1 MDAWV
6 AMMTSRVGTRENRS
20 IRPRRRDALTLIEL
34 IVVMALLAIVIA
46 IGAPRLARFFHGQTV
61 AEEGQRLLA
70 LTRYGQSRAASE
82 GLPMILWMNPANGT
96 YGLRVQDGFSAGGV
110 TAPAGTGKDVSYR
123 LGDGLRFQFEQGV
136 AMPTQGA
143 SILFAPDGSIE
154 ESSLHRVVIV
164 QDDGDWSAIA
174 ESPNQL
180 NYVTVQKTNAR
191 ATISW

>member
-1 MDAWV
+1 MGARV
-6 AMMTSRVGTRENRS
+6 AMMTSRVGTRANRS
-20 IRPRRRDALTLIEL
+20 IKPRQLGAFTLIEL
-34 IVVMALLAIVIA
+34 IVVMALLSIVIA

-96 YGLRVQDGFSAGGV
+96 YGLRIQDGFNAGGT
-110 TAPAGTGKDVSYR
+110 TAPAGTGKDVSYK

-136 AMPTQGA
+136 TMPKQGA
-143 SILFAPDGSIE
+143 SLLFAPDGSVE

-164 QDDGDWSAIA
+164 QDDGDWSAIV

-191 ATISW
+191 ATMSW

>member
-6 AMMTSRVGTRENRS
+6 AMMTSRAGTNHDRS
-20 IRPRRRDALTLIEL
+20 VRPLRCGAFTLIEL
-34 IVVMALLAIVIA
+34 IVVMALLSIVIA

-61 AEEGQRLLA
+61 QEEGQRLLA

-96 YGLRVQDGFSAGGV
+96 YGLRVRDGFSVAG
-110 TAPAGTGKDVSYR
+110 TLTPAGTGKDVSYK
-123 LGDGLRFQFEQGV
+123 LGDDLRFQFEQGV
-136 AMPTQGA
+136 PLPKQGA
-143 SILFAPDGSIE
+143 SILFAPDGSVE
-154 ESSLHRVVIV
+154 EGSLHRVLIQ

-174 ESPNQL
+174 ESENHL

-191 ATISW
+191 ATLSW

>member
-6 AMMTSRVGTRENRS
+6 AMMTSPVGIRENRS
-20 IRPRRRDALTLIEL
+20 VRPRRRGAFTLIEL
-34 IVVMALLAIVIA
+34 IIVMALLSIVIA
-46 IGAPRLARFFHGQTV
+46 IGAPRLAKFFHGQTV
-61 AEEGQRLLA
+61 QEEGQRLLA

-96 YGLRVQDGFSAGGV
+96 YGLRVQDGFSAAGT
-110 TAPAGTGKDVSYR
+110 TAPAGTGKDVSYK

-136 AMPTQGA
+136 ALPQQGA
-143 SILFAPDGSIE
+143 SILFAPDGSIG
-154 ESSLHRVVIV
+154 ESSLRRVVIE

-174 ESPNQL
+174 EAENHL
-180 NYVTVQKTNAR
+180 TYVTVQRTNAR

>member
-1 MDAWV
+1 MDAQV
-6 AMMTSRVGTRENRS
+6 ATTTSRVGTRANRN
-20 IRPRRRDALTLIEL
+20 IKPRRPSAFTLIEL

-82 GLPMILWMNPANGT
+82 GLPMMLWMDPANGT
-96 YGLRVQDGFSAGGV
+96 YGLRVQDGFSTAGA
-110 TAPAGTGKDVSYR
+110 TAPAGTGKDVSYK

-136 AMPTQGA
+136 ALPKQGA

-164 QDDGDWSAIA
+164 QDDGDWSAIV
-174 ESPNQL
+174 ESQDQL
-180 NYVTVQKTNAR
+180 NYVTAQKTNAR

>member
-1 MDAWV
+1 MPAWV
-6 AMMTSRVGTRENRS
+6 AMMTSRAGTRARNIKPRQRS
-20 IRPRRRDALTLIEL
+20 AFTLIEL

-46 IGAPRLARFFHGQTV
+46 IGAPRLAKFFHGQTV
-61 AEEGQRLLA
+61 ASEGQRLLA
-70 LTRYGQSRAASE
+70 LTRYGQSRATSE

-96 YGLRVQDGFSAGGV
+96 YGLRMQDGFSAAGA
-110 TAPAGTGKDVSYR
+110 TAPAGTGKDVSYQ

-136 AMPTQGA
+136 ALPKQGA

-174 ESPNQL
+174 EADNHL
-180 NYVTVQKTNAR
+180 NYVTVQKPNAR
-191 ATISW
+191 ATLAW

>member
-1 MDAWV
+1 
-6 AMMTSRVGTRENRS
+6 MMTSRVGTRENRS
-20 IRPRRRDALTLIEL
+20 IRPRRRDAFTLIEL

-110 TAPAGTGKDVSYR
+110 TAPVGTGKDVSYR

>member
-6 AMMTSRVGTRENRS
+6 ATMTSRAGTNHDRS
-20 IRPRRRDALTLIEL
+20 IRPPRRGAFTLIEL
-34 IVVMALLAIVIA
+34 IVVMALLSIVIA

-61 AEEGQRLLA
+61 QEEGQRLLA

-96 YGLRVQDGFSAGGV
+96 YGLRVQDGFSAGGA
-110 TAPAGTGKDVSYR
+110 TAPAGTGKDVSYK

-136 AMPTQGA
+136 PLPKQGA
-143 SILFAPDGSIE
+143 SILFSPDGSIE
-154 ESSLHRVVIV
+154 ESSLHRVVIK

-174 ESPNQL
+174 ESENHL
-180 NYVTVQKTNAR
+180 NYVTVQKTNGR
-191 ATISW
+191 TTLSW

>member
-1 MDAWV
+1 MDAQV
-6 AMMTSRVGTRENRS
+6 ATTTSRVGTRANRN
-20 IRPRRRDALTLIEL
+20 IKPRRPSAFTLIEL

-82 GLPMILWMNPANGT
+82 GLPMMLWMDPANGT
-96 YGLRVQDGFSAGGV
+96 YGLRVQDGFSTAGA
-110 TAPAGTGKDVSYR
+110 TAPAGTGKDVSYK

-136 AMPTQGA
+136 ALPKQGA
-143 SILFAPDGSIE
+143 SILFSPDGSIE
-154 ESSLHRVVIV
+154 ESSLHRVIIV

-174 ESPNQL
+174 ESANQL
-180 NYVTVQKTNAR
+180 NYVTVQKANVR

>member
-1 MDAWV
+1 MLAWV
-6 AMMTSRVGTRENRS
+6 AMMTSRAGTKARN
-20 IRPRRRDALTLIEL
+20 IKPRRSAFTLIEL
-34 IVVMALLAIVIA
+34 IVVLALLAIVIS
-46 IGAPRLARFFHGQTV
+46 IGAPRLARFFHGQMV

-82 GLPMILWMNPANGT
+82 GRPMILWMNPAAGT
-96 YGLRVQDGFSAGGV
+96 YGLRMQDGFSADGAA
-110 TAPAGTGKDVSYR
+110 APAGTGKDVSYK

-174 ESPNQL
+174 ESDNHL
-180 NYVTVQKTNAR
+180 NYVTVQKTNTR
-191 ATISW
+191 ATMSW

>member
-6 AMMTSRVGTRENRS
+6 ATMTSRAGINHDRS
-20 IRPRRRDALTLIEL
+20 IRPMRRGAFTLIEL
-34 IVVMALLAIVIA
+34 IVVMALLSIVIA

-61 AEEGQRLLA
+61 QEEGQRLLA

-82 GLPMILWMNPANGT
+82 GLPMILWMNPSDGT
-96 YGLRVQDGFSAGGV
+96 YGLRVQDGFNAGGT
-110 TAPAGTGKDVSYR
+110 TAPAGTGKDVSYK

-136 AMPTQGA
+136 ALPKQGA
-143 SILFAPDGSIE
+143 SILFSPDGSVEEGSLQRVIIE
-154 ESSLHRVVIV
+154 

-174 ESPNQL
+174 ESENHL

-191 ATISW
+191 ATLSW

>member
-20 IRPRRRDALTLIEL
+20 IRPRRRDAFTLIEL

-110 TAPAGTGKDVSYR
+110 TAPVGTGKDVSYR

>member
-1 MDAWV
+1 MDARV
-6 AMMTSRVGTRENRS
+6 AMMTSRVGTNHDRS
-20 IRPRRRDALTLIEL
+20 VRPPRRGAFTLIEL
-34 IVVMALLAIVIA
+34 IVVMALLSIVIA

-96 YGLRVQDGFSAGGV
+96 YGLRVQDGFSTEGA
-110 TAPAGTGKDVSYR
+110 TAPAGTGKDVSYK

-136 AMPTQGA
+136 ALPKQGA
-143 SILFAPDGSIE
+143 SILFSPDGSIE
-154 ESSLHRVVIV
+154 ESSLHRVVIE
-164 QDDGDWSAIA
+164 QDDGDWSAIV
-174 ESPNQL
+174 ESQNQL

>member
-1 MDAWV
+1 MDAQV
-6 AMMTSRVGTRENRS
+6 ATTTSRVGTRANRN
-20 IRPRRRDALTLIEL
+20 IKPRRPSAFTLIEL

-82 GLPMILWMNPANGT
+82 GLPMMLWMDPANGT
-96 YGLRVQDGFSAGGV
+96 YGLRVQDGFSTAGA
-110 TAPAGTGKDVSYR
+110 TAPAGTGKDVSYK

-136 AMPTQGA
+136 ALPKQGA
-143 SILFAPDGSIE
+143 SILFAPDGSVE

-164 QDDGDWSAIA
+164 QDDGDWSAIV

-191 ATISW
+191 ATMSW

>member
-6 AMMTSRVGTRENRS
+6 AMMTSRAGTRARS
-20 IRPRRRDALTLIEL
+20 IKPRWRGAFTLIEL
-34 IVVMALLAIVIA
+34 IVVMALLVIVITL
-46 IGAPRLARFFHGQTV
+46 GAPRLARFFHGQTV

-96 YGLRVQDGFSAGGV
+96 YGLRVQDGFSAAGA
-110 TAPAGTGKDVSYR
+110 TAPSGTGKDVSYK

-136 AMPTQGA
+136 AMPKQGA
-143 SILFAPDGSIE
+143 SILFSPDGSVE
-154 ESSLHRVVIV
+154 ESSLQRVVIV

-174 ESPNQL
+174 ESENHL
-180 NYVTVQKTNAR
+180 NYVTVQKTNPR
-191 ATISW
+191 ATLSW

>member
-6 AMMTSRVGTRENRS
+6 ATMTLRAGINPSGNPSRRG
-20 IRPRRRDALTLIEL
+20 AFTLIEL
-34 IVVMALLAIVIA
+34 IIVMALLAIAIA
-46 IGAPRLARFFHGQTV
+46 IGAPRLAKFFHGQTV

-96 YGLRVQDGFSAGGV
+96 YGLRMQDGFGAAGAA
-110 TAPAGTGKDVSYR
+110 APAGTGKDVSFK
-123 LGDGLRFQFEQGV
+123 LGDGLRFQFQQGV
-136 AMPTQGA
+136 AVPKQGA
-143 SILFAPDGSIE
+143 SILFSPDGSID
-154 ESSLHRVVIV
+154 ESSLQRVVIV

-174 ESPNQL
+174 ESDNHL

-191 ATISW
+191 ATLSW

>member
-1 MDAWV
+1 MDAQV
-6 AMMTSRVGTRENRS
+6 ATTTSRVGTRANRN
-20 IRPRRRDALTLIEL
+20 IKPRRPSAFTLIEL

-82 GLPMILWMNPANGT
+82 GLPMMLWMDPANGT
-96 YGLRVQDGFSAGGV
+96 YGLRVQDGFSTAGA
-110 TAPAGTGKDVSYR
+110 TAPAGTGKDVSYK

-136 AMPTQGA
+136 ALPKQGA
-143 SILFAPDGSIE
+143 SILFAPDGSVE

-174 ESPNQL
+174 ESANQL
-180 NYVTVQKTNAR
+180 NYVTVQKANVR

>member
-1 MDAWV
+1 
-6 AMMTSRVGTRENRS
+6 
-20 IRPRRRDALTLIEL
+20 
-34 IVVMALLAIVIA
+34 MALLAIVIA

-82 GLPMILWMNPANGT
+82 GLPMILWMNPASGT

-164 QDDGDWSAIA
+164 QDDGDWSAIV

>member
-20 IRPRRRDALTLIEL
+20 IRPRRRDAFTLIEL

-70 LTRYGQSRAASE
+70 LSRYGQSRAASE
-82 GLPMILWMNPANGT
+82 GLPMILWMNPASGT

-164 QDDGDWSAIA
+164 QDDGDWSAIV